1 MVAELPAVRV
11 KMLVVLAGFVLNS
24 AVTPAGKPL
33 AAKVTL
39 PAKPFVGFTV
49 IVLVPLLPWITLN
62 VLGAAD
68 SVKLEGAVTVRL
80 IVVSSVKPPDVP
92 VIVTVAVPEVAELL
106 AVNVKMLVVVSG
118 FALNNA
124 VTPAGKPVA
133 ARVTLPA
140 KPFVGFTVIVLVPLV
155 PWWMLKVPGAGESVK
170 PGAVE
175 VTTSANFTGV
185 IPVVDALIVTVPAV
199 LGVV

>member
-1 MVAELPAVRV
+1 M
-11 KMLVVLAGFVLNS
+11 
-24 AVTPAGKPL
+24 
-33 AAKVTL
+33 
-39 PAKPFVGFTV
+39 
-49 IVLVPLLPWITLN
+49 
-62 VLGAAD
+62 LGAAD

-155 PWWMLKVPGAGESVK
+155 P
-170 PGAVE
+170 
-175 VTTSANFTGV
+175 
-185 IPVVDALIVTVPAV
+185 
-199 LGVV
+199 